1 MAALEGLNRPEAGDS
16 TAAVVAPGTTRG
28 ALHTSAVAPSLAR
41 RPLFGQILGF
51 VQAQGATSG
60 AQRSRAGDT
69 GPAAG
74 ASSSA
79 ADQAGAAAC
88 VTTAAAG
95 QPGASVRA
103 PPAGAGQPGAYAG
116 APPPG
121 AVQPGSSAGALPAGA
136 RLPGASA
143 IVSPAAA
150 GAGVFAPQ
158 AGGVQPGASALV
170 APAGPS
176 GHALHRSNLLFHGS
190 GHPTV
195 SVHLPLS
202 SHGPGV
208 QESPAFLFSAEALD
222 TSSILPGHTSSAP
235 RGTLL
240 NMPSQ
245 QVLPSPAASSSFMP
259 STQVGEEEEAASK
272 RFTGVT
278 KKKGK
283 NEWVARIVL
292 DRNFNSL
299 IVISSHFQCEVAAA
313 RSIAAA
319 SHVMFVDNPTRGD
332 LIPLT
337 DVDRAR
343 LQGCTAQ
350 QCELMVRQKFWHKW
364 EQWAEYW
371 PAVKAKYDEKERK
384 AAMKRAALDR
394 SLGQPGGRPDKMA
407 RTVGEGLSRGVTGG
421 NDECVG
427 SKDE

>member
-1 MAALEGLNRPEAGDS
+1 MEEGIPKLRYGGAHYRREIRALMCEAGEGTLLESLKLKGADIPPQS
-16 TAAVVAPGTTRG
+16 EQQQEEEGESDDVVEVPQP
-28 ALHTSAVAPSLAR
+28 ALHPPRLIRRVLQHVLLQQQRVSQVPLSVLLLLERVSQVPMLVLQHLERFSQAPL
-41 RPLFGQILGF
+41 PVLFQLERVCQGF
-51 VQAQGATSG
+51 
-60 AQRSRAGDT
+60 
-69 GPAAG
+69 
-74 ASSSA
+74 
-79 ADQAGAAAC
+79 
-88 VTTAAAG
+88 
-95 QPGASVRA
+95 RA
-103 PPAGAGQPGAYAG
+103 P
-116 APPPG
+116 
-121 AVQPGSSAGALPAGA
+121 
-136 RLPGASA
+136 
-143 IVSPAAA
+143 

-158 AGGVQPGASALV
+158 AGGVQPGASAHV

-176 GHALHRSNLLFHGS
+176 GHALHRPNLLFHGS
-190 GHPTV
+190 GHPTA

-208 QESPAFLFSAEALD
+208 QEPPAFLFAAEALD
-222 TSSILPGHTSSAP
+222 TGSILLGHTSSAP
-235 RGTLL
+235 LGTLL

-272 RFTGVT
+272 GFTGVT

-292 DRNFNSL
+292 DCTSNSL
-299 IVISSHFQCEVAAA
+299 IVISSHFQSEVAVA

-337 DVDRAR
+337 GGDRAK

-371 PAVKAKYDEKERK
+371 PAAKAKYDEKERK

-407 RTVGEGLSRGVTGG
+407 RTVGEGLSRGVIGD

>member
-41 RPLFGQILGF
+41 RPLFGQIPGF
-51 VQAQGATSG
+51 VQTQGATSG

-88 VTTAAAG
+88 VTTAASG

-116 APPPG
+116 APP
-121 AVQPGSSAGALPAGA
+121 ARAIQPGSSAGALPAGA
-136 RLPGASA
+136 GLPGAA
-143 IVSPAAA
+143 TGVSPAAA
-150 GAGVFAPQ
+150 GQPDAVAVIPTAAAGHPGAGVFAPQ
-158 AGGVQPGASALV
+158 AGGVQPGASAHF

-176 GHALHRSNLLFHGS
+176 GHALHRPNLLFHGS
-190 GHPTV
+190 GHPTA

-208 QESPAFLFSAEALD
+208 QDPPAFLVAAEALD
-222 TSSILPGHTSSAP
+222 TGSILPGHTSSAP

-240 NMPSQ
+240 NMLSGFVQPS
-245 QVLPSPAASSSFMP
+245 LAAASSFMP

-272 RFTGVT
+272 GFTGVT

-283 NEWVARIVL
+283 NKWVARIVL
-292 DRNFNSL
+292 DRTSNSL
-299 IVISSHFQCEVAAA
+299 IVISSHFQSEVAAA

-337 DVDRAR
+337 DGDRAK

-371 PAVKAKYDEKERK
+371 PAAKAKYDEKERK
-384 AAMKRAALDR
+384 AAMKRTALDR
-394 SLGQPGGRPDKMA
+394 SLG
-407 RTVGEGLSRGVTGG
+407 
-421 NDECVG
+421 
-427 SKDE
+427 